1 MINQPTKEQKK
12 LMRLGA
18 LAAVLV
24 ALILIATKAWA
35 FWKTGSV
42 ALMGSMVD
50 SALDFMASLVN
61 LFAIRAALVPPD
73 AEHRFG
79 HGKAEAIAGLFQTS
93 LIFASALFLVWRS
106 GLRILDPVPLEQT
119 ELGVAVS
126 ILAIFLTF
134 GLVVFQKRVIAK
146 TGSLAITADRLHYV
160 GDLLLNSAVIAAL
173 LLSTMGGYYAAD
185 GFFGIGIAIYIGW
198 NAWAIARQSID
209 MLMDREFSEQEREEI
224 FNLVLG
230 NKDVKG
236 MHDLKTRRSG
246 PTSFIQMHIELDPK
260 INLKDAHAIA
270 DEVEATVGEGFPN
283 AEIIIHTDPL
293 GLEVTETVHEL
304 GVEK

>member
-61 LFAIRAALVPPD
+61 LFAIRTALTPPD

-93 LIFASALFLVWRS
+93 LIFASALFLVWSS
-106 GLRILDPVPLEQT
+106 GLRILNPVPLEQT

-173 LLSTMGGYYAAD
+173 LMSTMGGFYAAD
-185 GFFGIGIAIYIGW
+185 GFFGIGIAIYIAW